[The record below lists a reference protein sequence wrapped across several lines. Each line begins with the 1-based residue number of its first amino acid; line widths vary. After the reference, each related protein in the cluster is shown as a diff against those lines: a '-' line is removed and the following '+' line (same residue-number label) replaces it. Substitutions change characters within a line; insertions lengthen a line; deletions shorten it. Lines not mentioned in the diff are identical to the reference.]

1 MQGLDVLL
9 AKCFYVGTMGFAY
22 GASLSGFTLLDD
34 AVRGGGGGGGGGGGA
49 PSLSRALA
57 GLGAAAR
64 EGAYT
69 SRVLVAGMGVAGAAC
84 LLQHGLS
91 APARLHR
98 LPFPAADDR
107 ASTWA
112 GAAAALYVA
121 LTPEA
126 VPARALRAACAAT
139 GATALTLALL
149 RFAPP
154 EA

>member
-34 AVRGGGGGGGGGGGA
+34 AVRGGGGA
-49 PSLSRALA
+49 SAARALA
-57 GLGAAAR
+57 GLRAAAR

-69 SRVLVAGMGVAGAAC
+69 SRVLVAGMGVAGAAS

-126 VPARALRAACAAT
+126 VPARALRGACAAT

-149 RFAPP
+149 RLAPP

>member
-1 MQGLDVLL
+1 MLGLDALL

-34 AVRGGGGGGGGGGGA
+34 AVRGGGGA